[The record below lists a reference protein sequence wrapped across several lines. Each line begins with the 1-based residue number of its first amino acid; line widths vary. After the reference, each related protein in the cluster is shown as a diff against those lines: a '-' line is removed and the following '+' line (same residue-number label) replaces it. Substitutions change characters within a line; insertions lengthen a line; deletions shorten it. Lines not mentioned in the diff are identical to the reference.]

1 MSEVRTGGRIDFS
14 DSTKKL
20 VADRAGNEC
29 SFPTCDHRTTA
40 SEALPGLVS
49 RSGKASH
56 IYSAAENGPRG
67 QGGLTEEEL
76 KSPEN
81 CIWLCSNHA
90 TIVDNNRGIAYPP
103 EELIAY
109 KALQEARISRERQGL
124 FIPVGWLFELVIRQ
138 SPIFQS
144 GQRIRLAKLNLI
156 LGSNSTG
163 KTAVTEWIA
172 GFFAPDYLKR
182 WQRRGSKLIDLQ
194 LTLLNPSS
202 HVLRLQIGPG
212 ESLLYHVDGREVP
225 FIGVPLTIVRLGS
238 ITLREEEDDEDAFSR
253 ILSLPRQIVRNLFKE
268 IENFPYSRVRNLH
281 YRKDEETDLIRL
293 HADVDL

>member
-1 MSEVRTGGRIDFS
+1 MSEVRTGSRIDFS

-67 QGGLTEEEL
+67 RGGLTEEEL

-90 TIVDNNRGIAYPP
+90 TIIDNNRGIAYPP

-172 GFFAPDYLKR
+172 GFFAPEYLKR
-182 WQRRGSKLIDLQ
+182 WQRWDSKLIDLQ

-212 ESLLYHVDGREVP
+212 ESLVFFVRETSDHKIERTLYPVAEALLELLFSDSQVFSGFGAARFFP
-225 FIGVPLTIVRLGS
+225 DPLGFDFSLRHPALLFRPLLGGLHCGS
-238 ITLREEEDDEDAFSR
+238 VYHRR
-253 ILSLPRQIVRNLFKE
+253 IRPAYT
-268 IENFPYSRVRNLH
+268 P
-281 YRKDEETDLIRL
+281 
-293 HADVDL
+293 